1 MKKRGIGIAVEC
13 YPTGASK
20 GGDLSQAMVRV
31 KPDGSVDLHFGSPD
45 LGQGCQTVMAQVAA
59 EELGIRYDQVKVY
72 NRDSD
77 NTPYSFGTG
86 ASRVTFCDSNA
97 VAQAAR
103 EARAILFEVAA
114 PDLKASPEELV
125 AADGAIFVRGDTKR
139 SVPIA
144 RVAHKAHHA
153 MRKLVVGRGSYMRA
167 ASEPDPETGAC
178 DPYCTLAWGAMLA
191 EVEVDTET
199 GEVDVLRLVSVY
211 DVGRAINPLLVEGQ
225 IEGGAVMGMGAAL
238 MENLYP
244 YYPSLDW
251 APRTLGEYVIPTAM
265 DVPDIEEGTLECP
278 STENVY
284 GVKGIGEMTA
294 NPPSPAIVSAI
305 HDAIGIWFYE
315 VPVTPEKVLK
325 ALEENALSEPK

>member
-1 MKKRGIGIAVEC
+1 MKKRGIGIAVDC

-20 GGDLSQAMVRV
+20 GGDLSQAMVRI
-31 KPDGSVDLHFGSPD
+31 KSDGSVTLYFGSPD
-45 LGQGCQTVMAQVAA
+45 LGQGSQTVMAQVAA
-59 EELGIRYDQVKVY
+59 EELGIKYDQVKVY

-86 ASRVTFCDSNA
+86 ASRVTFYDSNA

-125 AADGAIFVRGDTKR
+125 AADGAIFVRDDPKR
-139 SVPIA
+139 SIPIA
-144 RVAHKAHHA
+144 RVAHKANHV
-153 MRKLVVGRGSYMRA
+153 MRKQVVGRGSYMRA
-167 ASEPDPETGAC
+167 FSEPDPETGAC
-178 DPYCTLAWGAMLA
+178 DPYATLAWGAMLA

-199 GEVDVLRLVSVY
+199 GEVDVLRLVCVY
-211 DVGRAINPLLVEGQ
+211 DVGKAINPFLVEGQ

-251 APRTLGEYVIPTAM
+251 VPRTLGEYVIPTAM
-265 DVPDIEEGTLECP
+265 DIPDIEEEILECP

-284 GVKGIGEMTA
+284 GVKGVGEMTS
-294 NPPSPAIVSAI
+294 NPPGPAIVNAI
-305 HDAIGIWFYE
+305 HDAIGIWFCE
-315 VPVTPEKVLK
+315 LPVTPEKVLK

>member
-1 MKKRGIGIAVEC
+1 MKKRGIGIAVDC

-31 KPDGSVDLHFGSPD
+31 KSDGSIDLHFGSPD

-114 PDLKASPEELV
+114 PDLKTSPEELV
-125 AADGAIFVRGDTKR
+125 AADGAIFVRGDPKR

-144 RVAHKAHHA
+144 RVAHKAIHI
-153 MRKLVVGRGSYMRA
+153 MRRLVVGRGSYMRA
-167 ASEPDPETGAC
+167 ASEPDQETGAC

-199 GEVDVLRLVSVY
+199 GEVDVLRLVCVY
-211 DVGRAINPLLVEGQ
+211 DVGKALNPLLVEGQ
-225 IEGGAVMGMGAAL
+225 IEGGAVMGVGAAL

-265 DVPDIEEGTLECP
+265 DIPDIEEEILECP

-284 GVKGIGEMTA
+284 GVKGIGEMTS